1 LVIAHF
7 LGEGAVP
14 LANVGRD
21 VGDVLRGHRGVD
33 RRNLVL
39 GKFGAAHGW

>member
-1 LVIAHF
+1 MVTQF
-7 LGEGAVP
+7 LGKGAVP
-14 LANVGRD
+14 LTHAGRD
-21 VGDVLRGHRGVD
+21 VGDVLGRDRGID